1 MTWHCAQRPET
12 ITKVTVFCSNNPLF
26 SRLEKLQDRNVEV
39 CMEVCDS
46 QGVPVAGV
54 ISMGP
59 GHKPTNSF
67 SAVVYRHDG
76 KPRWNEVVKVLLPQ
90 DCEDCHI
97 RFTFTH
103 RSRQDK
109 YNPPYAMSFVKLN
122 TDEGTTIADQD
133 HQLAVYKIGS
143 KVDIKGNPFYL
154 NMSSHKKGIK
164 DKDKKDNG
172 LTFIQRDVFVINT
185 ILASTQL
192 TQNEGVLALLLRR
205 DLSKIK
211 QITKQEFAKCM
222 SQVLDA
228 LFNILAGNEDDS
240 RLDRKVFKELV
251 ELILGIVEENS
262 DFKHFIPAFES
273 YIEESFCH
281 PTSYLKILEVVI
293 DGFDDYDQNPNDFNK
308 ITKCLQYIFKLVV
321 RSRQLY
327 MNNQGGDEGKEEFEE
342 GLKGVLGSIIR
353 LMHLPTSDKARALL
367 NRSQR
372 DCLKQIILSLP
383 DLSKVYP
390 KTELAENLLKM
401 IDALPLDDDN
411 LDISKLEGIKA
422 LVHSPLFPIPECRQ
436 ILLHPM
442 ASHIQRSLKRNESRV
457 VEAATNA
464 LGEILDKLNGLDRTD
479 FDTNELMLK
488 CLGILIHKV
497 TNRQG
502 DNDTNKAVVT
512 NLICLLHQ
520 MNDQHYDAY
529 VKHIMEDSEPYFF
542 QLNGFV
548 SEVINLFRG
557 LIENNVFP
565 DQWNSMIMLQ
575 NSVIMKVLCY
585 LAHTIHDHFLTDD
598 DFDREVWIKFFRCS
612 ISFVKQKSLQLE
624 TFSENKRLKIAK
636 SYKDMRIKM
645 GQEVK
650 RMWNNLGKHKIRFIP
665 DMIGDFLELAL
676 IKDKKREVMKSTI
689 EIFFDMIQ
697 CESLNNQGEFRA
709 DFSDFKR
716 EFITKLDLS
725 IDQDGLGDDLF
736 LKSYKSIMTSKCK
749 QHITLC
755 ESGTAYVDMTSQL
768 IRMLLDYQF
777 YRTDSKDN
785 QMSCL
790 VNLLYFYQDIDRD
803 DLYAKYL
810 RELADL
816 HQKCQNYTEAG
827 FSLLRYAE
835 KLEWSHQQ
843 LIHSWGDEYQ
853 HCQNELEL
861 KEQLY
866 KEIIDLFDKGKMWE
880 KALQICEELS
890 SQYKNELFDYG
901 KLSKSYKQ
909 MGTFYEKIMNTNEVK
924 RMPEYFRV
932 VFVGKGFP
940 PFLQNKTYIFRGKG
954 CDNLMEFKAKILE
967 MFPNAEPMKT
977 LDPPTQEER
986 EGLEKKIQ
994 ICKVDPIM
1002 DEEKAIWK
1010 GKSQVLA
1017 PQILKYYKMNDV
1029 KRFKYDKPNQRGPKK
1044 SDNEHK
1050 TLWIKRTI
1058 WETRD
1063 TFPTI
1068 LECLPVIDEQHIELS
1083 PVEVATTFMQKSNEG
1098 LKMIIQGFDE
1108 SKNGGVPP
1116 DFNQLSGL
1124 LDGQISKSNSF
1135 FLIT

>member
-1 MTWHCAQRPET
+1 M
-12 ITKVTVFCSNNPLF
+12 FFN
-26 SRLEKLQDRNVEV
+26 RLEKMQDRNVEV

-46 QGVPVAGV
+46 QGTPVPGV

-59 GHKPTNSF
+59 GNNPNNSF
-67 SAVVYRHDG
+67 NAVVYRHEG
-76 KPRWNEVVKVLLPQ
+76 KPRWNEVVKVILP
-90 DCEDCHI
+90 EYGEYGECHI
-97 RFTFTH
+97 RFSFTH

-109 YNPPYAMSFVKLN
+109 FNPPYAMSFVKLN
-122 TDEGTTIADQD
+122 TDEGTTIPDQD
-133 HQLAVYKIGS
+133 HKLAVYKIGN

-154 NMSSHKKGIK
+154 NMSSHKEGVR

-172 LTFIQRDVFVINT
+172 LTYIQRDVFVINT

-192 TQNEGVLALLLRR
+192 TQNEGVLALLRWREFFPDRLEAEC
-205 DLSKIK
+205 LQKIK
-211 QITKQEFAKCM
+211 KITKQEFVKCM
-222 SQVLDA
+222 SEVLDA
-228 LFNILAGNEDDS
+228 LFNILAANEDNS

-251 ELILGIVEENS
+251 ELILGIVEDNS
-262 DFKHFIPAFES
+262 NFKHFIPAFES

-281 PTSYLKILEVVI
+281 PTAYRKILEVLT
-293 DGFDDYDQNPNDFNK
+293 DGFDDYDQNVKDFNN
-308 ITKCLQYIFKLVV
+308 ITKCLQYIFKLVR

-327 MNNQGGDEGKEEFEE
+327 IDQHGDDGKEDFEE
-342 GLKGVLGSIIR
+342 GLRVVLGSIIR

-367 NRSQR
+367 NRCQR

-383 DLSKVYP
+383 DLCKVYP
-390 KTELAENLLKM
+390 KTDLAENLLKM
-401 IDALPLDDDN
+401 INALPQDDDN

-422 LVHSPLFPIPECRQ
+422 LVHSPLFPILECRQ
-436 ILLHPM
+436 ILLPPM
-442 ASHIQRSLKRNESRV
+442 ASHIQRSLDRTASRVV

-464 LGEILDKLNGLDRTD
+464 LGEILDKLNGLDRAD
-479 FDTNELMLK
+479 SDMDELMLK

-502 DNDTNKAVVT
+502 DNDTTKALVT
-512 NLICLLHQ
+512 NLICLMHQ
-520 MNDQHYDAY
+520 MNDQHYDSY
-529 VKHIMEDSEPYFF
+529 LRHIMQDSDPSFVN
-542 QLNGFV
+542 LNDFV
-548 SEVINLFRG
+548 TQVINLFRD
-557 LIENNVFP
+557 LIEKNVFP
-565 DQWNSMIMLQ
+565 AQWNSMIMLQ
-575 NSVIMKVLCY
+575 NSVIMKVLCC
-585 LAHTIHDHFLTDD
+585 LAHTIRDHFLTDN
-598 DFDREVWIKFFRCS
+598 DFDRDTWINFFQCS
-612 ISFVKQKSLQLE
+612 ISFVKQKSLQME
-624 TFSENKRLKIAK
+624 TFSENKRLKIEK
-636 SYKDMRIKM
+636 SYKDMRKTM
-645 GQEVK
+645 GLEVK
-650 RMWNNLGKHKIRFIP
+650 QMWMNLGKHKIQFIP

-676 IKDKKREVMKSTI
+676 IKEREVMKSTI

-697 CESLNNQGEFRA
+697 CESLNNQAEFSSRA
-709 DFSDFKR
+709 DFSEFKR

-725 IDQDGLGDDLF
+725 IAQDGLGDDLF
-736 LKSYKSIMTSKCK
+736 LKSYKKIMTSKCK

-755 ESGTAYVDMTSQL
+755 ESGTAYVETTSEL
-768 IRMLLDYQF
+768 IRLLLDYRF

-790 VNLLYFYQDIDRD
+790 VNLLYFYQDNHRD

-816 HQKCQNYTEAG
+816 HQKCQNFTEAG

-835 KLEWSHQQ
+835 GLEWSHKP
-843 LIHSWGDEYQ
+843 LINSWGEKYQ
-853 HCQNELEL
+853 DCQSEQEL
-861 KEQLY
+861 KEKLY

-880 KALQICEELS
+880 KALEICEELS

-901 KLSKSYKQ
+901 KLSEIHMQ
-909 MGTFYEKIMNTNEVK
+909 MGTFYNKIMTTNEAR

-940 PFLQNKTYIFRGKG
+940 PFLQNKTHIFRGKG
-954 CDNLMEFKAKILE
+954 CDKLDEFTAKILE
-967 MFPNAEPMKT
+967 MFPNAEKMKT

-994 ICKVDPIM
+994 ICKVDPVM

-1017 PQILKYYKMNDV
+1017 PQILNYYEKNNV
-1029 KRFKYDKPNQRGPKK
+1029 KRFSYDKPVQRGPKK

-1050 TLWIKRTI
+1050 NLWIKRTI

-1068 LECLPVIDEQHIELS
+1068 LECLPVMNEQCVELS
-1083 PVEVATTFMQKSNEG
+1083 PIEVATNTMTKSNAY
-1098 LKMIIQGFDE
+1098 LQKIIQGYDE
-1108 SKNGGVPP
+1108 SKNGGLQP

-1124 LDGQISKSNSF
+1124 LNGQISKLDF
-1135 FLIT
+1135 FV

>member
-1 MTWHCAQRPET
+1 
-12 ITKVTVFCSNNPLF
+12 
-26 SRLEKLQDRNVEV
+26 
-39 CMEVCDS
+39 
-46 QGVPVAGV
+46 
-54 ISMGP
+54 
-59 GHKPTNSF
+59 
-67 SAVVYRHDG
+67 
-76 KPRWNEVVKVLLPQ
+76 
-90 DCEDCHI
+90 
-97 RFTFTH
+97 
-103 RSRQDK
+103 
-109 YNPPYAMSFVKLN
+109 
-122 TDEGTTIADQD
+122 
-133 HQLAVYKIGS
+133 
-143 KVDIKGNPFYL
+143 
-154 NMSSHKKGIK
+154 
-164 DKDKKDNG
+164 
-172 LTFIQRDVFVINT
+172 
-185 ILASTQL
+185 
-192 TQNEGVLALLLRR
+192 
-205 DLSKIK
+205 
-211 QITKQEFAKCM
+211 
-222 SQVLDA
+222 
-228 LFNILAGNEDDS
+228 
-240 RLDRKVFKELV
+240 
-251 ELILGIVEENS
+251 
-262 DFKHFIPAFES
+262 
-273 YIEESFCH
+273 
-281 PTSYLKILEVVI
+281 
-293 DGFDDYDQNPNDFNK
+293 
-308 ITKCLQYIFKLVV
+308 
-321 RSRQLY
+321 
-327 MNNQGGDEGKEEFEE
+327 
-342 GLKGVLGSIIR
+342 
-353 LMHLPTSDKARALL
+353 
-367 NRSQR
+367 
-372 DCLKQIILSLP
+372 
-383 DLSKVYP
+383 
-390 KTELAENLLKM
+390 
-401 IDALPLDDDN
+401 
-411 LDISKLEGIKA
+411 
-422 LVHSPLFPIPECRQ
+422 
-436 ILLHPM
+436 
-442 ASHIQRSLKRNESRV
+442 
-457 VEAATNA
+457 
-464 LGEILDKLNGLDRTD
+464 
-479 FDTNELMLK
+479 
-488 CLGILIHKV
+488 
-497 TNRQG
+497 
-502 DNDTNKAVVT
+502 
-512 NLICLLHQ
+512 
-520 MNDQHYDAY
+520 
-529 VKHIMEDSEPYFF
+529 
-542 QLNGFV
+542 
-548 SEVINLFRG
+548 
-557 LIENNVFP
+557 
-565 DQWNSMIMLQ
+565 
-575 NSVIMKVLCY
+575 
-585 LAHTIHDHFLTDD
+585 
-598 DFDREVWIKFFRCS
+598 
-612 ISFVKQKSLQLE
+612 
-624 TFSENKRLKIAK
+624 
-636 SYKDMRIKM
+636 
-645 GQEVK
+645 
-650 RMWNNLGKHKIRFIP
+650 
-665 DMIGDFLELAL
+665 
-676 IKDKKREVMKSTI
+676 
-689 EIFFDMIQ
+689 
-697 CESLNNQGEFRA
+697 
-709 DFSDFKR
+709 
-716 EFITKLDLS
+716 
-725 IDQDGLGDDLF
+725 
-736 LKSYKSIMTSKCK
+736 MTSKCK

-909 MGTFYEKIMNTNEVK
+909 MGTFYEQIMSTNEVK